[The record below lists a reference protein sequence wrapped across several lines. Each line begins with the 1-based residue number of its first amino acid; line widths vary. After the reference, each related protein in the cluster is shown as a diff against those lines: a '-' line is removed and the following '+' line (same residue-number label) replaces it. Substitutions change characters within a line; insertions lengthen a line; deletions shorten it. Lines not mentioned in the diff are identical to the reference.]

1 MREVRIRMATHAEGA
16 AMLLPQ
22 KGVNC
27 GMPHSSGA
35 VCRWFSIWSCVT
47 VSVCQMC
54 GGVFLVGR

>member
-1 MREVRIRMATHAEGA
+1 MHEVRIRMATPAEGA

-35 VCRWFSIWSCVT
+35 VCRWLCVSMSDVWRCVSC
-47 VSVCQMC
+47 
-54 GGVFLVGR
+54 R